1 MVGYF
6 AVVANPRK
14 VGLQLHALHKGE
26 SSAKAGDKFLCA
38 ALHIG
43 SDIFAVGAGIGQKP
57 FFIKGLRIV
66 KGLFRRKPIQT
77 VCFPLQG
84 GEVKQFRRACFL
96 FLFNICILL
105 LCFVK
110 KTKRQ
115 IIKIC
120 LSPLSYLSLH
130 VIRPFV
136 RS

>member
-66 KGLFRRKPIQT
+66 KGLFRRKPIQ
-77 VCFPLQG
+77 CPLLQ
-84 GEVKQFRRACFL
+84 R
-96 FLFNICILL
+96 
-105 LCFVK
+105 
-110 KTKRQ
+110 
-115 IIKIC
+115 
-120 LSPLSYLSLH
+120 
-130 VIRPFV
+130 
-136 RS
+136 